1 MENISP
7 EFIERYQLILERE
20 PKSRVFAPL
29 AEAYRKMGLAHRAFS
44 ICKTG
49 LNYHPH
55 FAGGHIAMAR
65 TLMTLEE
72 PQKAIEHLEKAT
84 ELAPENILAHQTL
97 AEIYL
102 SLKMTKEALKAYK
115 MVLFLSPDNAKAQKA
130 VKKLES
136 LTADE
141 FPESL
146 FDDLNIDFIDHNKK
160 QQELQPPSK
169 PLARPPFTLEKP
181 ISDDAQQK
189 SLDRFLSLIDVF
201 IVRND
206 NEKALQVYE
215 EARLEFSNHP
225 ELDKRLKIINPQ
237 AVSNNRPESKSIPHP
252 PPSREETKQQNQV
265 ESLRNMLFRVNKNR
279 RATFRD

>member
-20 PKSRVFAPL
+20 PKSKVFAPL
-29 AEAYRKMGLAHRAFS
+29 AEAYRKIGLAHKAYA

-65 TLMTLEE
+65 SLMVLEE
-72 PQKAIEHLEKAT
+72 PKRAIEHLEKAT
-84 ELAPENILAHQTL
+84 ELAPENILAYQIL
-97 AEIYL
+97 AETQL
-102 SLKMTKEALKAYK
+102 SLRNTKEALMAFK

-146 FDDLNIDFIDHNKK
+146 FEELHIQAFKEKEDDPTEPKKAKIDPPPAFVVPKSNSNDAK
-160 QQELQPPSK
+160 QN
-169 PLARPPFTLEKP
+169 RLE
-181 ISDDAQQK
+181 
-189 SLDRFLSLIDVF
+189 RYLSLIDAY

-206 NEKALQVYE
+206 NEKAFSIYN
-215 EARLEFSNHP
+215 EARVEFAREP
-225 ELDKRLKIINPQ
+225 ELEKRLRIINPNTISEEPT
-237 AVSNNRPESKSIPHP
+237 APTKPPIRPARGDEVAGDKIQ
-252 PPSREETKQQNQV
+252 T
-265 ESLRNMLFRVNKNR
+265 LRNMLFKINKKSKS
-279 RATFRD
+279 